1 MRYFKNALFLLLFS
15 CCGSCSCD
23 PYKLNRKLHI
33 RNNSNTEIVIIDS
46 PSYPDTLNYSFEPCR
61 AEDVARLV
69 PPNSDKIYLHR
80 INWENE
86 IKKSSNGGLLFFA
99 IDADSAKSYAEKYGC
114 DTIEK
119 RKDLI
124 LKRFAVTLDYLNS
137 NNWTLTYP

>member
-1 MRYFKNALFLLLFS
+1 M
-15 CCGSCSCD
+15 
-23 PYKLNRKLHI
+23 
-33 RNNSNTEIVIIDS
+33 VIIDS
-46 PSYPDTLNYSFEPCR
+46 PSYPDTLNYSIEPCR
-61 AEDVARLV
+61 VKDVAHLV

-124 LKRFAVTLDYLNS
+124 LKRFAVTLGYLNS